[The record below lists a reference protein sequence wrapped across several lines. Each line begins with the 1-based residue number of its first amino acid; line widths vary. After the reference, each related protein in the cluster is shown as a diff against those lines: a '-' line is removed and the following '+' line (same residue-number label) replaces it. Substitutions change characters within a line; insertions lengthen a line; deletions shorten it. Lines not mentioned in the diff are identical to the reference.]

1 MEGRKLAPQAEQERK
16 QCKQREEHHIT
27 LDTKIFSDCISP
39 LLLMVHLQLVQIWH
53 LEQVKKRSVFQQL
66 KFQPFVWWKKIN
78 SKCGNFNTDYNFV
91 TVQIYSACFLSFL
104 SFPSSLFFRNR
115 LWCFVLTLQRPFA
128 AEFQVSR
135 KPAPALPSPGS
146 KPAPSKFPIFGIK
159 THGPGASASCK
170 FYLYAKQQ

>member
-66 KFQPFVWWKKIN
+66 KFQPFVWWKRIN

-91 TVQIYSACFLSFL
+91 TIQIYSACFLSFL
-104 SFPSSLFFRNR
+104 FFPSSLLFGNR

-128 AEFQVSR
+128 AEFQVAGNE
-135 KPAPALPSPGS
+135 PLPCL
-146 KPAPSKFPIFGIK
+146 AQ
-159 THGPGASASCK
+159 GANPLLPNSLS
-170 FYLYAKQQ
+170 LG